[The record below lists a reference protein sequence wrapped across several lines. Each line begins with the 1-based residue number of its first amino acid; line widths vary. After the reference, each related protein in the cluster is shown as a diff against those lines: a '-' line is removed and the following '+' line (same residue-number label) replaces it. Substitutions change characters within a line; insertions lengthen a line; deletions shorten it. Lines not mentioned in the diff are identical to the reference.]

1 MTYVVHIMKD
11 KVISDG
17 FDSYLGK
24 NCQPGGRTVARR
36 KGMVKRQLNTEE

>member
-1 MTYVVHIMKD
+1 MTYVICIMKD
-11 KVISDG
+11 KVIPDG

-24 NCQPGGRTVARR
+24 ICQPGGRTVAGR